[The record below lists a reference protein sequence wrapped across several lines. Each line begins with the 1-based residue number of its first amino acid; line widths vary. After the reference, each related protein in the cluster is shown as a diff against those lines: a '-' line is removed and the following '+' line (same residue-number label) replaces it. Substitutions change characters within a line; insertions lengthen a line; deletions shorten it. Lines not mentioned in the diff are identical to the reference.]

1 MGLACGEFLL
11 LVGVDG
17 RYRSMIQFK
26 EIED

>member
-17 RYRSMIQFK
+17 WYRSTIQF
-26 EIED
+26 EETED

>member
-17 RYRSMIQFK
+17 WYRSTIQFE